1 MSSRKKQTRR
11 IQCIDAGTRMLCL
24 HHVWS
29 SFHWIQG
36 THSHLLF
43 SKGHSVLEERVG
55 ICQDILEAESVSLSF
70 SPLPHP
76 LPVCKRYV
84 FSGYRS
90 HSLSINSTLDP
101 LVIPG
106 NI

>member
-1 MSSRKKQTRR
+1 MSGRKKQTKRT
-11 IQCIDAGTRMLCL
+11 QCRDAGTRMFCL
-24 HHVWS
+24 HCVWS
-29 SFHWIQG
+29 SFHWNQG

-43 SKGHSVLEERVG
+43 SKGRSVLEERVR
-55 ICQDILEAESVSLSF
+55 ICQDILEAESVSLPF

-76 LPVCKRYV
+76 LPVSKRYV

-101 LVIPG
+101 LVIPETV
-106 NI
+106 